1 MSLYLND
8 LTIRKTD
15 GESLFSALNVTLESG
30 QILALMGPSGCGKST
45 LLDAIAGHLNNEFSY
60 SGTVILNDIQ
70 LDELPSHQR
79 EVGIL
84 FQDDLLF
91 PHLKVWENLA
101 FSLPNSVKG
110 SDRQQQAMEA
120 LKDIELTRLAES
132 FPDQISGGQRA
143 RISLTRMLLAKP
155 KLALLDEP
163 FSKLDQELRAQFR
176 DWVFEQLTKAD
187 IPTLMVTHD
196 QADVPQG
203 AKVLS
208 WPWRSN
214 HVG

>member
-1 MSLYLND
+1 MSLHLND
-8 LTIRKTD
+8 LAIHKNG

-45 LLDAIAGHLNNEFSY
+45 LLDAIAGHLNDDFSY

-70 LDELPSHQR
+70 LDDLPSHQR

-176 DWVFEQLTKAD
+176 DWVFEQLTKAN

-214 HVG
+214 HAG

>member
-1 MSLYLND
+1 MSLHLND
-8 LTIRKTD
+8 LAIHKNG

-30 QILALMGPSGCGKST
+30 QVLALMGPSGCGKST
-45 LLDAIAGHLNNEFSY
+45 LLDAIAGHLNDEFSY

-70 LDELPSHQR
+70 LDDLPSHQR

-132 FPDQISGGQRA
+132 FPDQVSGGQRA

-176 DWVFEQLTKAD
+176 DWVFEQLTKAN

-196 QADVPQG
+196 EADVPQG

-208 WPWRSN
+208 WPWGSN
-214 HVG
+214 HVR

>member
-1 MSLYLND
+1 MSLHLND
-8 LTIRKTD
+8 LAIHKNG

-45 LLDAIAGHLNNEFSY
+45 LLDAIAGHLNDEFSY

-70 LDELPSHQR
+70 LDDLPSHQR

-110 SDRQQQAMEA
+110 SDRQLQAMEA

-176 DWVFEQLTKAD
+176 DWVFEQLTKAN

-214 HVG
+214 HAG

>member
-1 MSLYLND
+1 MSLHLND
-8 LTIRKTD
+8 LAIHKNGGD
-15 GESLFSALNVTLESG
+15 SLFSALNVTLESG

-45 LLDAIAGHLNNEFSY
+45 LLDAIAGHLNDEFSY

-70 LDELPSHQR
+70 LDEIPSHQR

-176 DWVFEQLTKAD
+176 DWVFEQLTKAN

-214 HVG
+214 YAG

>member
-8 LTIRKTD
+8 LAIRKND

-30 QILALMGPSGCGKST
+30 QVLALMGPSGCGKST
-45 LLDAIAGHLNNEFSY
+45 LLDAVAGHLNDEFSY
-60 SGTVILNDIQ
+60 SGSVVLNDIQ

-110 SDRQQQAMEA
+110 SARQQQAMAA
-120 LKDIELTRLAES
+120 LKDIELTHLAES

-176 DWVFEQLTKAD
+176 DWVFEQLTKAN

-196 QADVPQG
+196 DADVPQG
-203 AKVLS
+203 AQVLS
-208 WPWRSN
+208 WPWRS
-214 HVG
+214 HYAG

>member
-1 MSLYLND
+1 MSLHLND
-8 LTIRKTD
+8 LAIRKND
-15 GESLFSALNVTLESG
+15 GVSLFSALNVTLESG
-30 QILALMGPSGCGKST
+30 QVLALMGPSGCGKST
-45 LLDAIAGHLNNEFSY
+45 LLDAVAGHLNDEFSY

-70 LDELPSHQR
+70 LDDLPSHQR

-101 FSLPNSVKG
+101 FSLPNSIKG
-110 SDRQQQAMEA
+110 SARQQQAMAA
-120 LKDIELTRLAES
+120 LKDIELTHLAES

-163 FSKLDQELRAQFR
+163 FSKLDQELRTQFR
-176 DWVFEQLTKAD
+176 DWVFEQLTKAN

-196 QADVPQG
+196 EADVPQG
-203 AKVLS
+203 AQVLS
-208 WPWRSN
+208 WPWRSL
-214 HVG
+214 HAG

>member
-1 MSLYLND
+1 MSLHLND
-8 LTIRKTD
+8 LAIHKNG

-45 LLDAIAGHLNNEFSY
+45 LLDAIAGHLNDEFSY

-70 LDELPSHQR
+70 LDEIPSHQR

-176 DWVFEQLTKAD
+176 DWVFDQLTKAN

-214 HVG
+214 HAG

>member
-1 MSLYLND
+1 MSLHLND
-8 LTIRKTD
+8 LAIHKNG

-30 QILALMGPSGCGKST
+30 QVLALMGPSGCGKST
-45 LLDAIAGHLNNEFSY
+45 LLDAIAGHLNDEFSY

-70 LDELPSHQR
+70 LDDLPSHQR

-176 DWVFEQLTKAD
+176 DWVFEQLTKAN

-196 QADVPQG
+196 EADVPQG

-208 WPWRSN
+208 WPWRS
-214 HVG
+214 HHAG

>member
-8 LTIRKTD
+8 LAIHKNG

-45 LLDAIAGHLNNEFSY
+45 LLDAIAGHLNDDFSY

-70 LDELPSHQR
+70 LDEIPSHQR

-120 LKDIELTRLAES
+120 LRDIELTRLAES

-176 DWVFEQLTKAD
+176 DWVFEQLNKAN

-196 QADVPQG
+196 QADVPQW

-214 HVG
+214 HAG

>member
-1 MSLYLND
+1 MSLHLND
-8 LTIRKTD
+8 LAIHKND
-15 GESLFSALNVTLESG
+15 GVSLFSALNVTLESG
-30 QILALMGPSGCGKST
+30 QVLALMGPSGCGKST
-45 LLDAIAGHLNNEFSY
+45 LLDAVAGHLNDEFSY
-60 SGTVILNDIQ
+60 SGTVTLNDIQ
-70 LDELPSHQR
+70 LDDLPSHQR

-110 SDRQQQAMEA
+110 SARQQQAMAA
-120 LKDIELTRLAES
+120 LKDIELTHLAES

-176 DWVFEQLTKAD
+176 DWVFEQLTKAN

-196 QADVPQG
+196 EADVPQG
-203 AKVLS
+203 AQVLS
-208 WPWRSN
+208 WPWRS
-214 HVG
+214 HHAG

>member
-1 MSLYLND
+1 MSLHLND
-8 LTIRKTD
+8 LAIHKNG

-30 QILALMGPSGCGKST
+30 QTLALMGPSGCGKST
-45 LLDAIAGHLNNEFSY
+45 LLDAIAGHLNDEFSY

-120 LKDIELTRLAES
+120 LRDIELTRLAES

-176 DWVFEQLTKAD
+176 DWVFEQLTKAN

-208 WPWRSN
+208 WPWRS
-214 HVG
+214 HHAG

>member
-1 MSLYLND
+1 MSLHLND
-8 LTIRKTD
+8 LAIHKNG

-45 LLDAIAGHLNNEFSY
+45 LLDAIAGHLNDEFSY

-70 LDELPSHQR
+70 LDDLPSHQR

-176 DWVFEQLTKAD
+176 DWVFEQLTKAN

-196 QADVPQG
+196 QTDVPQG
-203 AKVLS
+203 TKVLS

-214 HVG
+214 HAG

>member
-8 LTIRKTD
+8 LAIHKND

-30 QILALMGPSGCGKST
+30 QVLALMGPSGCGKST
-45 LLDAIAGHLNNEFSY
+45 LLDAVAGHLNEEFSY
-60 SGTVILNDIQ
+60 SGSVVLNDIQ

-101 FSLPNSVKG
+101 FSLPNSIKG
-110 SDRQQQAMEA
+110 SARQQQAMTA
-120 LKDIELTRLAES
+120 LKEIELTHLAES

-176 DWVFEQLTKAD
+176 DWVFEQLTKAN

-196 QADVPQG
+196 DADVPQG
-203 AKVLS
+203 AQVLS
-208 WPWRSN
+208 WPWRS
-214 HVG
+214 HYAG

>member
-8 LTIRKTD
+8 LAIHKND

-30 QILALMGPSGCGKST
+30 QVLALMGPSGCGKST
-45 LLDAIAGHLNNEFSY
+45 LLDAVAGHLNEEFSY
-60 SGTVILNDIQ
+60 SGTVVLNDIQ

-110 SDRQQQAMEA
+110 SARQQQAMAA
-120 LKDIELTRLAES
+120 LKDIELTHLAES

-176 DWVFEQLTKAD
+176 DWVFEQLTKAN

-196 QADVPQG
+196 DADVPQG
-203 AKVLS
+203 AQVLS
-208 WPWRSN
+208 WPWRSDN
-214 HVG
+214 AG

>member
-1 MSLYLND
+1 MSLHLND
-8 LTIRKTD
+8 LAIHKNG

-30 QILALMGPSGCGKST
+30 QVLALMGPSGCGKST
-45 LLDAIAGHLNNEFSY
+45 LLDAIAGHLNDEFSY

-70 LDELPSHQR
+70 LDDLPSHQR

-176 DWVFEQLTKAD
+176 DWVFEQLTKAN

-208 WPWRSN
+208 WPWGSN
-214 HVG
+214 HVR

>member
-1 MSLYLND
+1 MSLHLND
-8 LTIRKTD
+8 LAIHKNG

-30 QILALMGPSGCGKST
+30 QVLALMGPSGCGKST
-45 LLDAIAGHLNNEFSY
+45 LLDAIAGHLNDEFSY

-70 LDELPSHQR
+70 LDDLPSHQR

-176 DWVFEQLTKAD
+176 DWVFEQLTKAN

-196 QADVPQG
+196 EADVPQG

-208 WPWRSN
+208 WPWGSN
-214 HVG
+214 HVR

>member
-1 MSLYLND
+1 MSLHLND
-8 LTIRKTD
+8 LAIHKNG

-45 LLDAIAGHLNNEFSY
+45 LLDAIAGHLNDEFSY

-70 LDELPSHQR
+70 LDDLPSHQR

-120 LKDIELTRLAES
+120 LRDIELTRLAES

-176 DWVFEQLTKAD
+176 DWVFEQLTKAN

-214 HVG
+214 HAG

>member
-8 LTIRKTD
+8 LAIHKND

-30 QILALMGPSGCGKST
+30 QVLALMGPSGCGKST
-45 LLDAIAGHLNNEFSY
+45 LLDAVAGHLNEEFSY
-60 SGTVILNDIQ
+60 SGSVILNDIQ

-110 SDRQQQAMEA
+110 SARQQQAMAA
-120 LKDIELTRLAES
+120 LKDIELTHLAES

-176 DWVFEQLTKAD
+176 DWVFEQLTKAN

-196 QADVPQG
+196 EADVPQG
-203 AKVLS
+203 AQVLS
-208 WPWRSN
+208 WPWRS
-214 HVG
+214 HYAG

>member
-45 LLDAIAGHLNNEFSY
+45 LLDAIAGHLNDEFSY

-110 SDRQQQAMEA
+110 SDRQQQAMET

>member
-1 MSLYLND
+1 MSLHLND
-8 LTIRKTD
+8 LAIHKNG

-45 LLDAIAGHLNNEFSY
+45 LLDAIAGHLNDEFSY

-70 LDELPSHQR
+70 LDDLPSHRR

-120 LKDIELTRLAES
+120 LRDIELTRLAES

-176 DWVFEQLTKAD
+176 DWVFEQLTKAN

-196 QADVPQG
+196 QTDVPQG
-203 AKVLS
+203 VKVLS

-214 HVG
+214 HAG

>member
-8 LTIRKTD
+8 LAIHKND

-30 QILALMGPSGCGKST
+30 QVLALMGPSGCGKST
-45 LLDAIAGHLNNEFSY
+45 LLDAVAGHLNEEFSY
-60 SGTVILNDIQ
+60 SGTVVLNDIQ

-110 SDRQQQAMEA
+110 SARQQQAMAA
-120 LKDIELTRLAES
+120 LKDIELTHLAES

-143 RISLTRMLLAKP
+143 RISLTRMLLAEP

-176 DWVFEQLTKAD
+176 DWVFEQLTKAN

-196 QADVPQG
+196 DADVPQG
-203 AKVLS
+203 AQVLS
-208 WPWRSN
+208 WPWRSDN
-214 HVG
+214 AG

>member
-8 LTIRKTD
+8 LAIRKTD
-15 GESLFSALNVTLESG
+15 GEPLFSALNVTLESG

-45 LLDAIAGHLNNEFSY
+45 LLDAIAGHLSEEFSY
-60 SGTVILNDIQ
+60 SGTVMLNNIP
-70 LDELPSHQR
+70 LDDLPSHQR
-79 EVGIL
+79 DVGIL

-110 SDRQQQAMEA
+110 SARQQQAMAA
-120 LKDIELTRLAES
+120 LKDIELTHLAES

-176 DWVFEQLTKAD
+176 DWVFEQLTKAN

-196 QADVPQG
+196 ETDVPQG
-203 AKVLS
+203 AEMLS

-214 HVG
+214 NAG

>member
-1 MSLYLND
+1 MSLHLND
-8 LTIRKTD
+8 LAIHKNG

-45 LLDAIAGHLNNEFSY
+45 LLDAIAGHLNDEFSY

-70 LDELPSHQR
+70 LDDLPSHRR

-176 DWVFEQLTKAD
+176 DWVFEQLTKAN

-214 HVG
+214 HAG

>member
-1 MSLYLND
+1 MSLHLND
-8 LTIRKTD
+8 LAIHKNG

-45 LLDAIAGHLNNEFSY
+45 LLDAIAGHLNDEFSY

-70 LDELPSHQR
+70 LDDLPSHQR

-110 SDRQQQAMEA
+110 SNRQQQAMEA
-120 LKDIELTRLAES
+120 LRDIELTRLAES

-176 DWVFEQLTKAD
+176 DWVFEQLTKAN

-214 HVG
+214 HAG

>member
-1 MSLYLND
+1 MSLHLND
-8 LTIRKTD
+8 LAIHKNG

-30 QILALMGPSGCGKST
+30 QVLALMGPSGCGKST
-45 LLDAIAGHLNNEFSY
+45 LLDAIAGHLNDEFSY
-60 SGTVILNDIQ
+60 SGTVMLNDIQ
-70 LDELPSHQR
+70 LDDLPSHQR

-110 SDRQQQAMEA
+110 SDRQQQAMKA
-120 LKDIELTRLAES
+120 LKDIELTRLADS

-176 DWVFEQLTKAD
+176 DWVFEQLTKAN

-208 WPWRSN
+208 WPWGSN
-214 HVG
+214 HAR

>member
-8 LTIRKTD
+8 LAIHKND

-30 QILALMGPSGCGKST
+30 QVLALMGPSGCGKST
-45 LLDAIAGHLNNEFSY
+45 LLDAVAGHLNEEFSY
-60 SGTVILNDIQ
+60 SGTVVLNDIQ
-70 LDELPSHQR
+70 LDNLPSHQR

-110 SDRQQQAMEA
+110 SARQQQAMAA
-120 LKDIELTRLAES
+120 LKDIELTHLAES

-176 DWVFEQLTKAD
+176 DWVFEQLTKAN

-196 QADVPQG
+196 DADVPQG
-203 AKVLS
+203 AQVLS
-208 WPWRSN
+208 WPWRSHN
-214 HVG
+214 AG

>member
-1 MSLYLND
+1 MSLHLND
-8 LTIRKTD
+8 LAIHKND
-15 GESLFSALNVTLESG
+15 GVSLFSALNVTLESG
-30 QILALMGPSGCGKST
+30 QVLALMGPSGCGKST
-45 LLDAIAGHLNNEFSY
+45 LLDAVAGHLNDEFSY
-60 SGTVILNDIQ
+60 SGTVVLNDIQ
-70 LDELPSHQR
+70 LDYLPSHQR

-110 SDRQQQAMEA
+110 STRQQQAMAA
-120 LKDIELTRLAES
+120 LKDIELTHLAES

-176 DWVFEQLTKAD
+176 DWVFEQLTRAN

-196 QADVPQG
+196 EADVPQG
-203 AKVLS
+203 AQVLS
-208 WPWRSN
+208 WPWRN
-214 HVG
+214 HHAG

>member
-8 LTIRKTD
+8 LAIHKND

-30 QILALMGPSGCGKST
+30 QVLALMGPSGCGKST
-45 LLDAIAGHLNNEFSY
+45 LLDAVAGHLNEEFSY
-60 SGTVILNDIQ
+60 TGSVVLNDIQ

-79 EVGIL
+79 QVGIL

-110 SDRQQQAMEA
+110 SARQQQAMAA
-120 LKDIELTRLAES
+120 LKDIELTHLAES

-176 DWVFEQLTKAD
+176 DWVFEQLTKAN

-196 QADVPQG
+196 DADVPQG
-203 AKVLS
+203 AQVLS
-208 WPWRSN
+208 WPWRSHN
-214 HVG
+214 AG

>member
-1 MSLYLND
+1 MSLHLND
-8 LTIRKTD
+8 LAIHKND
-15 GESLFSALNVTLESG
+15 GVSLFSALNVTLESG
-30 QILALMGPSGCGKST
+30 QVLALMGPSGCGKST
-45 LLDAIAGHLNNEFSY
+45 LLDAVAGHLNDEFSY

-110 SDRQQQAMEA
+110 SARQQQAMAA
-120 LKDIELTRLAES
+120 LKDIELTHLAES

-176 DWVFEQLTKAD
+176 DWVFEQLTKAN
-187 IPTLMVTHD
+187 ILTLMVTHD
-196 QADVPQG
+196 EADVPQG
-203 AKVLS
+203 AQVLS
-208 WPWRSN
+208 WPWRN
-214 HVG
+214 HHAG

>member
-1 MSLYLND
+1 
-8 LTIRKTD
+8 
-15 GESLFSALNVTLESG
+15 
-30 QILALMGPSGCGKST
+30 MGPSGCGKST
-45 LLDAIAGHLNNEFSY
+45 LLDAIAGHLNDEFSY

-70 LDELPSHQR
+70 LDDLPSHQR

-176 DWVFEQLTKAD
+176 DWVFEQLTKAN

-196 QADVPQG
+196 QTDVPQG

-214 HVG
+214 HAG

>member
-1 MSLYLND
+1 MSLHLND
-8 LTIRKTD
+8 LAIHKND
-15 GESLFSALNVTLESG
+15 GVLLFSALNVTLESG
-30 QILALMGPSGCGKST
+30 QVLALMGPSGCGKST
-45 LLDAIAGHLNNEFSY
+45 LLDAVAGHLNDEFSY
-60 SGTVILNDIQ
+60 SGTVILDDIQ
-70 LDELPSHQR
+70 LDDLPSHQR

-110 SDRQQQAMEA
+110 SARQQQAMAA
-120 LKDIELTRLAES
+120 LKDIELTHLAES

-176 DWVFEQLTKAD
+176 DWVFEQLTKAN

-196 QADVPQG
+196 EADVPQG
-203 AKVLS
+203 AQVLS
-208 WPWRSN
+208 WPWRSHN
-214 HVG
+214 AG

>member
-8 LTIRKTD
+8 LAIRKND

-30 QILALMGPSGCGKST
+30 QVLALMGPSGCGKST
-45 LLDAIAGHLNNEFSY
+45 LLDAVAGHLNDEFSY
-60 SGTVILNDIQ
+60 SGTVVLNDIQ
-70 LDELPSHQR
+70 LDDLPSHQR
-79 EVGIL
+79 QVGIL

-101 FSLPNSVKG
+101 FSLPNSIKG
-110 SDRQQQAMEA
+110 SARQQQAMTA
-120 LKDIELTRLAES
+120 LKDIELTHLAES

-176 DWVFEQLTKAD
+176 DWVFEQLTKAN

-196 QADVPQG
+196 DADVPQG
-203 AKVLS
+203 AQVLS
-208 WPWRSN
+208 WPWRSH

>member
-1 MSLYLND
+1 MSLHLND
-8 LTIRKTD
+8 LAIHKND
-15 GESLFSALNVTLESG
+15 GVSLFSALNVTLESG
-30 QILALMGPSGCGKST
+30 QVLALMGPSGCGKST
-45 LLDAIAGHLNNEFSY
+45 LLDAVAGHLNEEFSY
-60 SGTVILNDIQ
+60 SGTVFLNDIQ
-70 LDELPSHQR
+70 LDDLPSHQR

-110 SDRQQQAMEA
+110 SARQQQAMNA
-120 LKDIELTRLAES
+120 LKDIELTHLAES

-176 DWVFEQLTKAD
+176 DWVFEQLTRAN

-196 QADVPQG
+196 EADVPQG
-203 AKVLS
+203 AQVLS

-214 HVG
+214 NVR

>member
-8 LTIRKTD
+8 LAIHKTGGD
-15 GESLFSALNVTLESG
+15 SLFSALNVTLESG

-45 LLDAIAGHLNNEFSY
+45 LLDAIAGHLNEEFSY
-60 SGTVILNDIQ
+60 SGSVFLNDIQ
-70 LDELPSHQR
+70 LDDLPSHQR

-110 SDRQQQAMEA
+110 SARQQQAMAA
-120 LKDIELTRLAES
+120 LKDIELTHLAES

-176 DWVFEQLTKAD
+176 DWVFEQLTKAN

-196 QADVPQG
+196 EADVPQG
-203 AKVLS
+203 AQVLS

-214 HVG
+214 RAG